1 MIETNGIKAWLLAAR
16 PKTLT
21 GALAPVIVGLSAAWA
36 QRGSLDWWPA
46 ILCALFALLM
56 QVDANLLNDYLDFHD
71 GIDKEDRLGPERA
84 CQQGWITPRAMRL
97 GIGLVTLVACLTGL
111 PLVWWGGWWM
121 VAIGAACVIG
131 CALYSTLARLALGD
145 ILVVAFFG
153 IVPVCATYY
162 LQDNSQFIIH
172 NAQFS
177 IHNSQFIIHNAQSSI
192 HNSQLWG
199 AALAMGLVTDCL
211 LLVNN
216 YRDRDTDLRVG
227 KRTIPNIIGP
237 NATLMLYAIIGIVAV
252 CLVYNQTRLPILYL
266 PLNFFLVHRLH
277 TIRQGRQL
285 NQVLGQTAMSI
296 LLFALLYSVGV
307 VIGF

>member
-1 MIETNGIKAWLLAAR
+1 MIETNGIKVWLLAAR

-36 QRGSLDWWPA
+36 QRGSLDWRPA

-121 VAIGAACVIG
+121 VSIGAACVIG

-172 NAQFS
+172 NAQ
-177 IHNSQFIIHNAQSSI
+177 
-192 HNSQLWG
+192 LWG

-227 KRTIPNIIGP
+227 KHTIPNIIGP
-237 NATLMLYAIIGIVAV
+237 NATLMLYAVIGIVAV
-252 CLVYNQTRLPILYL
+252 GLVFSQTRLPILYL
-266 PLNFFLVHRLH
+266 PINFFLVHRLH

-296 LLFALLYSVGV
+296 LLFALLYSIGV
-307 VIGF
+307 IWRI

>member
-36 QRGSLDWWPA
+36 QRGSLDWRPA

-111 PLVWWGGWWM
+111 PLAWWGGWWM

-145 ILVVAFFG
+145 ILVVVFFG
-153 IVPVCATYY
+153 IVPVCATCY
-162 LQDNSQFIIH
+162 LQVNSQFIIH
-172 NAQFS
+172 NAQ
-177 IHNSQFIIHNAQSSI
+177 
-192 HNSQLWG
+192 LWG
-199 AALAMGLVTDCL
+199 AAFAMGLVTDCL

-216 YRDRDTDLRVG
+216 YRDRDTDHRVG

-252 CLVYNQTRLPILYL
+252 CLVFSQTRLPILYL
-266 PLNFFLVHRLH
+266 PINFFLVHRLH
-277 TIRQGRQL
+277 TIRHGRQL

-296 LLFALLYSVGV
+296 LLFALLYSIGV
-307 VIGF
+307 IWRI